1 MSHFTVLNRLSYK
14 TTPIYD
20 IIPQYSIV
28 IRRMVGGGQKMVP
41 FVILAIE
48 DPVKRVRYQDAY
60 TKYNQH
66 LIAVAMSLLKDKH
79 LAEDALHDAFE
90 AVIKAD
96 VLPEDGLAQKAFLTT
111 IVKHKALDILK
122 HQRFLADDEP
132 TEEQLG
138 FTSVSE
144 KAELDMIIDSLPNIY
159 QEVILLY
166 YENDL
171 SVNKIAGILGISQET
186 VRKRLERARKLLSKA
201 YWEES

>member
-1 MSHFTVLNRLSYK
+1 
-14 TTPIYD
+14 
-20 IIPQYSIV
+20 
-28 IRRMVGGGQKMVP
+28 MVP